1 MFIPSLQTNILELK
15 TQDYRSSGSICWGH
29 TDKDIG
35 GSGSSNL
42 DLPYDPLI
50 D

>member
-1 MFIPSLQTNILELK
+1 MQTNILELK
-15 TQDYRSSGSICWGH
+15 TQDYRSSGNHLLGH

-35 GSGSSNL
+35 RSGSSNL